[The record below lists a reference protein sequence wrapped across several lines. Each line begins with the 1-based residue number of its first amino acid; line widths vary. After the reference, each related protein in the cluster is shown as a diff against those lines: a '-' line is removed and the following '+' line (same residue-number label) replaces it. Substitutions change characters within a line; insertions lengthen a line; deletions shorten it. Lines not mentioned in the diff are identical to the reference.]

1 MSSRAQAARGYRMRP
16 APRSRAR
23 RPASRVRWDKV
34 GRVALVVVLAAVLAS
49 YVNPIVN
56 FVDAWKDSRT
66 EHSALAELKAKNAK
80 LRERAAA
87 LSGADA
93 TERVAR
99 KSGMVAEGEVPYVIR
114 GLSE

>member
-1 MSSRAQAARGYRMRP
+1 MTSRAQAARGYRMRP
-16 APRSRAR
+16 APRSGR
-23 RPASRVRWDKV
+23 RPASRVHWDKV
-34 GRVALVVVLAAVLAS
+34 GRVALVLVLAAVLAS

-56 FVDAWKDSRT
+56 FIDAWQDSRT
-66 EHSALAELKAKNAK
+66 EHSALADLKEKNAT

-87 LSGADA
+87 LSGDDA

-114 GLSE
+114 GLGD